1 VVSPPSGPGQ
11 LPMHNPFDHLAKKVG
26 KEALDAS
33 GPTIV
38 QYEISRDAHHADL
51 RHDPD
56 PARGAERARL
66 GLLGRI
72 AEVLCLIEIFAHAPD
87 GAEVRS
93 CIGKH
98 FAHWEE
104 CAGRARARNRRRK
117 EKGLPPEPFVEPLL
131 WILAATV
138 SAPLLREMEAK
149 AAVDWPPGV
158 YFVGGAVFRVG
169 IVVARELPRDRAC
182 ILVRLMAAGPSRAL
196 SDALVD
202 LAALPEDAHE
212 RTVAE
217 GIVVHLQERLAKKTS
232 RTPEEEEF
240 IVTILS
246 TWKEARALGRDEGL
260 ALGRDEG
267 RVEGEARALLTVL
280 RSRSISIPDS
290 ARERILAER
299 DPARLEQWIEKAIIA
314 TSLADVLD
322 DPS

>member
-1 VVSPPSGPGQ
+1 MVSPPSGPGQ
-11 LPMHNPFDHLAKKVG
+11 LPMHNPFDQLAKKVG

-56 PARGAERARL
+56 SARGAERARL

-131 WILAATV
+131 WILAATD

-149 AAVDWPPGV
+149 VAVGWPPGV

-169 IVVARELPRDRAC
+169 IVVARELPRDRSS
-182 ILVRLMAAGPSRAL
+182 ILVRLMAAGQGL
-196 SDALVD
+196 SDALAD

-217 GIVVHLQERLAKKTS
+217 GIVVHLRDRLARKPS

-240 IVTILS
+240 IVTMHG

-267 RVEGEARALLTVL
+267 RAEGEARALLTVL
-280 RSRSISIPDS
+280 RSRSISVPDS

-299 DPARLEQWIEKAIIA
+299 DPARLERWIEKAILA
-314 TSLADVLD
+314 ASLADVLD
-322 DPS
+322 DPI